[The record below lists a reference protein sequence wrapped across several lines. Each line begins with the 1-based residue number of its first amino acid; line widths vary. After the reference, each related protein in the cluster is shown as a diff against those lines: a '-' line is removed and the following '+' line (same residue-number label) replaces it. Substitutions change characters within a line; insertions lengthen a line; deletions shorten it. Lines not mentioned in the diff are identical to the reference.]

1 MMDRLEWWGDRLGV
15 EVAVRHGDTT
25 RYERSKQA
33 DDPPDVLIT
42 TPESLQAILTG
53 SKMRVALEDVA
64 HVVIDEVHELA
75 SAKRGA
81 QLTVGLERLR
91 RVAGPFQRIGL
102 SATVGT
108 PEEVGKFLVGSGKRD
123 PDHPGDREFEIVE
136 VAAGT
141 RTDVRVLDPPITDR
155 DTTLAGELAVDET
168 TASHVRT
175 IREIVADHEST
186 LIFVNTRQTAEALGS
201 RFKTLGG
208 RRRRE
213 VSTIPLRSRSTTA
226 RSRRTCGSTLRT
238 GSSRA
243 SSTASS
249 APPRWN
255 SASTW
260 GASTTWCSTG
270 VRARLPAYSNGSGA
284 PDTAAIW
291 SPRAPS

>member
-1 MMDRLEWWGDRLGV
+1 VPSLRSDSNASGAWRGRSSGSGSPRPWG
-15 EVAVRHGDTT
+15 
-25 RYERSKQA
+25 
-33 DDPPDVLIT
+33 PP
-42 TPESLQAILTG
+42 
-53 SKMRVALEDVA
+53 R
-64 HVVIDEVHELA
+64 
-75 SAKRGA
+75 
-81 QLTVGLERLR
+81 
-91 RVAGPFQRIGL
+91 
-102 SATVGT
+102 
-108 PEEVGKFLVGSGKRD
+108 EVGKFLVGSGKRD

-201 RFKTLGG
+201 RFKTLAE
-208 RRRRE
+208 RE
-213 VSTIPLRSRSTTA
+213 EKA
-226 RSRRTCGSTLRT
+226 GSIDDPPEIEVHH
-238 GSSRA
+238 GSLSKDVRIDVEDRFKA
-243 SSTASS
+243 SETASS